1 MQTQRWPLWMG
12 LLLAMAFVI
21 IAAIGPLIAPQD
33 PTRYNYVLNVGGQYL
48 RPPFPIF
55 ASSEFPLGSDQ
66 FGRDVLSQ
74 LLWAVRPTLLLV
86 LSITAVRLLL
96 GLLMGVLAGWWP
108 SLFSQNALRLASVFP
123 VLLVA
128 LFVLAAFS
136 QSLGGAAFFVG
147 LALTGWSDSARIVC
161 EQTALIRQQAFIEAA
176 YASGLGTRGVWLRHV
191 VRQLTPTLQILM
203 PLEVSAVLLLLA
215 TLAVLGYFVGGDNW
229 IMVGD
234 FTAAR
239 TSGAPELGQ
248 MLALAVQQRSTNGGL
263 VQMLITGG
271 VVAVFSAG
279 LNLLSEGLREESQRA
294 MQRRQRAAT
303 LGDLIETRLIEQER
317 QHKANPRI
325 VKQRRNLAV
334 MGGIVFVGLIVAAS
348 LLWPRAQPLPA
359 VPVPGGQV
367 WANTRR
373 DALGSLRAPAH
384 LPVQAN
390 VLSQIDLRQHMQGG
404 PALSKEGQ
412 IYVLADHALIRLNT
426 DLQVQWKL
434 PLTQATIGGPA
445 IDAQGN
451 LYFVDGAGGLSLA
464 TPDGQLRWH
473 VAPQPAAAALDGP
486 VVGEDGVIYY
496 PVEGYVI
503 AVNPDG
509 TLKWRGETTYSYFA
523 PNIRVTPTY
532 VFFQDIALSAAT
544 GKKVLKESPN
554 MLDQFVAGSDGQ
566 LYLQSDKGLLQ
577 WIENENSVGLAQTAT
592 WDYTRYFPG
601 AGAFQAGLT
610 SDSTAW
616 LLFANAFQDGRIAWM
631 DLEGKMLASF
641 NFPLRDARVMAIGED
656 DTLLIC
662 GARPNRGASCL
673 AAAPRAA
680 PRAGQ
685 LVWQLE
691 LPVNTV
697 APVGAALVDGKMLLL
712 TAAGQLV
719 WVGAP

>member
-1 MQTQRWPLWMG
+1 MQTSRWPLWIG
-12 LLLAMAFVI
+12 SLLVLTFVA
-21 IAAIGPLIAPQD
+21 IAIIGPWVAPQD
-33 PTRYNYVLNVGGQYL
+33 PTRYNYVLSVGGQYL
-48 RPPFPIF
+48 RPPFPAF
-55 ASSEFPLGSDQ
+55 ASPEFPLGSDQ
-66 FGRDVLSQ
+66 FGRDLFSQ

-108 SLFSQNALRLASVFP
+108 STLTQGVLRLASVFP

-128 LFVLAAFS
+128 LFVLAALS
-136 QSLGGAAFFVG
+136 QPLGGAAFFVG
-147 LALTGWSDSARIVC
+147 LALTGWSDSARIVR

-176 YASGLGTRGVWLRHV
+176 YATGLGTRGVWLRHV
-191 VRQLTPTLQILM
+191 LRQLMPTLQILM
-203 PLEVSAVLLLLA
+203 PLEASSVLLLLA

-248 MLALAVQQRSTNGGL
+248 MLALAVQQRSATGGL
-263 VQMLITGG
+263 TQMLLTGG
-271 VVAVFSAG
+271 VVALFSAG
-279 LNLLSEGLREESQRA
+279 LNVLGEGLRQESQRA

-303 LGDLIETRLIEQER
+303 IGDLIETRLIEQER
-317 QHKANPRI
+317 QQTVNPRI
-325 VKQRRNLAV
+325 AKRRRTMLAMIGGV
-334 MGGIVFVGLIVAAS
+334 LMGLVVAAS
-348 LLWPRAQPLPA
+348 WLWPRQPPLP
-359 VPVPGGQV
+359 VVLVLGGQV
-367 WANTRR
+367 WANVRR
-373 DALGSLRAPAH
+373 DALASLRAPVR

-390 VLSQIDLRQHMQGG
+390 VLSQIDLKQHVQGG
-404 PALSKEGQ
+404 PAISKEGQ
-412 IYVLADHALIRLNT
+412 IYVLADNALIRLNNA
-426 DLQVQWKL
+426 LEGQWTL
-434 PLTQATIGGPA
+434 PITETALGGPA

-451 LYFVDGAGGLSLA
+451 IYFVDAAGGLSSA
-464 TPDGQLRWH
+464 TPDGVLRWH

-486 VVGEDGVIYY
+486 VVGDDGTIYY

-503 AVNPDG
+503 AVNPNG
-509 TLKWRGETTYSYFA
+509 ILKWRGETTYSYFV
-523 PNIRVTPTY
+523 PNIRVTPNY

-554 MLDQFVAGSDGQ
+554 MLDQFVTGSDGQ
-566 LYLQSDKGLLQ
+566 LYLQSDKGMLQ
-577 WIENENSVGLAQTAT
+577 WIENENSIGLAQTAT

-601 AGAFQAGLT
+601 AGAYQAGLT
-610 SDSTAW
+610 GDSTAW

-631 DLEGKMLASF
+631 GLDGKMLASF

-673 AAAPRAA
+673 AAS

-685 LVWQLE
+685 LAWQIE
-691 LPVNTV
+691 LPASSV
-697 APVGAALVDGKMLLL
+697 APVGAALVDGKILVL
-712 TAAGQLV
+712 TSSGQVV
-719 WVGAP
+719 WVGVP